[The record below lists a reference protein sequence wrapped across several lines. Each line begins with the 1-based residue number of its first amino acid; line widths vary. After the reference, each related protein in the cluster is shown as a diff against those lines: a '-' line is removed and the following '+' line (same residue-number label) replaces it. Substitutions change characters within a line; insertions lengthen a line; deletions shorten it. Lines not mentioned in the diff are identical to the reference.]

1 MADPKPNPC
10 RTAAC
15 HGMSPRPQPIVE
27 TDHAGVGMVRCPRCK
42 QREWG
47 DDRADAIAEWNAMNP
62 RTTRWPWALAA
73 LFILTLVIG
82 ALTND

>member
-10 RTAAC
+10 RTPGC
-15 HGMSPRPQPIVE
+15 HDMRPRPQPIVE

-47 DDRADAIAEWNAMNP
+47 DDRADAIAEWNTMNP
-62 RTTRWPWALAA
+62 RPSRWPWYVAAAILLAA
-73 LFILTLVIG
+73 FIGGVLNG
-82 ALTND
+82 